1 LFVDRHAVR
10 QVRAANGRID
20 MLTRRTFGLRAL
32 SFALSCTLPRPSAA
46 AEQSEL
52 TQRLQQEFARIEQAT
67 GGRLGIATLD
77 METGLRAS
85 LRGDER
91 FPMCSTFKALA
102 SAAVLR
108 RVDRG
113 ESSLDQRVRFE
124 AKDILA
130 NSPVTKE
137 HVASSMTLAEICEA
151 AITRSDNTAGNM
163 ILREIG
169 GPAGLTSFFRTIGDN
184 VSRLDRWELALNEG
198 VPGDPRDTTSP
209 VAMLKNLQRV
219 VLGDALS
226 AASRQKLVDWM
237 IANKT
242 GDARLRAGVP
252 RDWRVADKTGAGER
266 GTYNDIGI
274 FWPPGRKPIVVTVYL
289 TGASAPMEKCNE
301 AIARIARAV
310 ADASTGQTG

>member
-1 LFVDRHAVR
+1 
-10 QVRAANGRID
+10 

-32 SFALSCTLPRPSAA
+32 GLAVSCTLPRPGAA
-46 AEQSEL
+46 AEQGEP

-67 GGRLGIATLD
+67 GGRLGVAVLD
-77 METGLRAS
+77 TETGLRAS

-102 SAAVLR
+102 SAAVLH

-113 ESSLDQRVRFE
+113 ESSLDQHVRIE

-130 NSPVTKE
+130 YAPVTKE
-137 HVASSMTLAEICEA
+137 HVGSGMTLSELCEA
-151 AITRSDNTAGNM
+151 AITLSDNTAANLL
-163 ILREIG
+163 LREIG
-169 GPAGLTSFFRTIGDN
+169 GPAGFTSFFRTIGDN
-184 VSRLDRWELALNEG
+184 VSRLDRWEVELNEA
-198 VPGDPRDTTSP
+198 VHGDPRDTTSP
-209 VAMLKNLQRV
+209 AAMLKDLQRV

-226 AASRQKLVDWM
+226 AASRQKLADWM

-252 RDWRVADKTGAGER
+252 RDWRVADKTGTGER
-266 GTYNDIGI
+266 GTYNDIGV

-301 AIARIARAV
+301 AIASIARAV
-310 ADASTGQTG
+310 ANASSGQSG